1 VRIALLNR
9 AQRALLGGVG
19 GESVRAALVDAQRER
34 SRADERARRH
44 AVLAQLGQQALAT
57 TDLDTLLSEAARTV
71 AQALGVEQVAI
82 FELLPGGTQLSPR
95 TATVP
100 GAATAPSS
108 VSLAGRAI
116 DSEGA
121 VGDAGAQA
129 GGAGAALA
137 VAIRA
142 PGQGSSPYGV
152 LEVRASAPRSFDGD
166 DEAFLV
172 SVGHMLATAIV
183 GLERQGRLARSL
195 QSMQAITGQ
204 LAEGVLAVDRKG
216 RITFVNA
223 AASRVL
229 GRPAAELLGRSIQHV
244 AVVPTPVDLAA
255 VAREAA
261 EAFRDQA
268 AAAALSL
275 ETEAPEVLPPAH
287 CDRGRVLQ
295 VLSNL
300 LANAIQVTG
309 AGGRVSLRVEAG
321 GSEAT
326 VSVTDTG
333 PGVSP
338 EELPRLFERYWRGH
352 RTRHAGSGLG
362 LAIAKAIVDAH
373 AGRIWAESRVGEG
386 ATFRFTLPLSA
397 RSASS

>member
-1 VRIALLNR
+1 
-9 AQRALLGGVG
+9 
-19 GESVRAALVDAQRER
+19 
-34 SRADERARRH
+34 
-44 AVLAQLGQQALAT
+44 
-57 TDLDTLLSEAARTV
+57 
-71 AQALGVEQVAI
+71 
-82 FELLPGGTQLSPR
+82 
-95 TATVP
+95 
-100 GAATAPSS
+100 
-108 VSLAGRAI
+108 
-116 DSEGA
+116 
-121 VGDAGAQA
+121 
-129 GGAGAALA
+129 
-137 VAIRA
+137 
-142 PGQGSSPYGV
+142 
-152 LEVRASAPRSFDGD
+152 
-166 DEAFLV
+166 
-172 SVGHMLATAIV
+172 MLATAIV